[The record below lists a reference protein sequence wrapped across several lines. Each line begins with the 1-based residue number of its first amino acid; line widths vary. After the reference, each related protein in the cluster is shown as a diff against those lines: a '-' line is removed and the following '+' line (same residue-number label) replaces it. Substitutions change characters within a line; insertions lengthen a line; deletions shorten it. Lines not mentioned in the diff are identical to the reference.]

1 MDDEG
6 KEDQRAEK
14 VLREINDDYNV

>member
-1 MDDEG
+1 MDYEG